1 MKTPA
6 TRVATGPSDARNGLA
21 DIVPL
26 ALQGD
31 PAPPPRPTTEEITV
45 KEIVIVADPTLV
57 TAAINQT
64 LDVIWTLLPAATLT
78 GLAWV

>member
-1 MKTPA
+1 MRLHRAARKGASVPFV
-6 TRVATGPSDARNGLA
+6 RVLSLAR
-21 DIVPL
+21 
-26 ALQGD
+26 QGD

-57 TAAINQT
+57 TVAINNT
-64 LDVIWTLLPAATLT
+64 LDVIWPLLPAATLA